1 MSGHHLPLK
10 EYTTM
15 TTHVGEYAAPRA
27 PRGLKAGG
35 KRLWRAVTDEFE
47 LAEHELSVLLQA
59 SRTVDALDELERIVI
74 AEGVTHDS
82 PQGVRAHPALVEA
95 RQQRITLAKLV
106 ASLRIPLDDDQQAGR
121 LPQQR
126 VGIRA
131 VK

>member
-1 MSGHHLPLK
+1 
-10 EYTTM
+10 M
-15 TTHVGEYAAPRA
+15 TTHADDHSTPRA

-35 KRLWRAVTDEFE
+35 KRLWKAVTDEFE
-47 LAEHELSVLLQA
+47 LGEHELSVLLQA

-106 ASLRIPLDDDQQAGR
+106 ASLRIPLDDDQSAGR

>member
-1 MSGHHLPLK
+1 
-10 EYTTM
+10 M
-15 TTHVGEYAAPRA
+15 TTHADDYAAPCA

-47 LAEHELSVLLQA
+47 LAE
-59 SRTVDALDELERIVI
+59 LERIVT

-95 RQQRITLAKLV
+95 RQQRIILAKLV
-106 ASLRIPLDDDQQAGR
+106 ASLRIPLDDDQNAGR

-131 VK
+131 VR

>member
-1 MSGHHLPLK
+1 
-10 EYTTM
+10 M
-15 TTHVGEYAAPRA
+15 TVNLDDYAPPRA

-35 KRLWRAVTDEFE
+35 KRLWRAVSEEFE
-47 LAEHELSVLLQA
+47 LGEHELSVLLQA
-59 SRTVDALDELERIVI
+59 CRTLDALDELERIVV

-95 RQQRITLAKLV
+95 RQQRVTLAKLV
-106 ASLRIPLDDDQQAGR
+106 ASLRIPLDDDQQVGR